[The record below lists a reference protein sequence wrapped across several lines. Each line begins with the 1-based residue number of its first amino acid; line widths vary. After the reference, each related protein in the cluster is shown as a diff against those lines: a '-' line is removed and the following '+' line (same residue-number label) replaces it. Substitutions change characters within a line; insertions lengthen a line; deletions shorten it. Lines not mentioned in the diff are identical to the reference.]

1 MAVLLDLSN
10 ELLLQILESVT
21 PLAIVSFATSC
32 KRINTL
38 AQNNLALHRKRIARY
53 QNVTLWGCPRHQD
66 KPHPI
71 LLLRDICNDWKVAYH
86 ARSLVIRCCGMVQ
99 PQPYLYWDNFI
110 AQELK
115 TIKNVLPKIVTPVC
129 RMLSKALLWDE
140 DKVNNILDKTEYG
153 PRGAILGLLMVSL
166 PAIRSITF
174 KDYVWRDELWIES
187 MKSITN
193 QQDPHLGS
201 PGPNFLKDVSELNL
215 YDRETPHSVG
225 MSCSMVPF
233 VTLPSLRVI
242 RGFSVHFSSFKDFGF
257 ADNHGLR
264 PSPVTEINLQGSL
277 LDDDYF
283 IREFFRYTQV
293 LKRFTYDENE
303 SVGFSYGRDP
313 AKIIR
318 CLRACASCSLESLAL
333 TGFNVYGNQAA
344 KEIKFCVKDF
354 KVLKEIHLSCDLALI
369 AKADWRKFD
378 PKPPP
383 INDISRLVDTL
394 PASVETVRLEGEIC
408 WKDMA
413 ALFVGLPE
421 GKAECLPKLKEIS
434 FKLVR
439 RPKNKERAEE
449 WARRCQEHGIVLQL
463 DEAQWNCIGR
473 LVF

>member
-1 MAVLLDLSN
+1 
-10 ELLLQILESVT
+10 
-21 PLAIVSFATSC
+21 
-32 KRINTL
+32 
-38 AQNNLALHRKRIARY
+38 
-53 QNVTLWGCPRHQD
+53 
-66 KPHPI
+66 
-71 LLLRDICNDWKVAYH
+71 
-86 ARSLVIRCCGMVQ
+86 MVQ
-99 PQPYLYWDNFI
+99 PQPNPFWDSFI
-110 AQELK
+110 AHELK
-115 TIKNVLPKIVTPVC
+115 TIKNVLPKIVTPV
-129 RMLSKALLWDE
+129 RKMLSKALLWDE
-140 DKVNNILDKTEYG
+140 AKVNNILDKTENG

-174 KDYVWRDELWIES
+174 NDYVWRDELWIRS

-225 MSCSMVPF
+225 MSCSIVPF
-233 VTLPSLRVI
+233 VTLPLRVI

-283 IREFFRYTQV
+283 VREFFRYTQV
-293 LKRFTYDENE
+293 LERFTYDENE
-303 SVGFSYGRDP
+303 SAGFSYGRDP

-354 KVLKEIHLSCDLALI
+354 KVLKDIHLSCDLALI
-369 AKADWRKFD
+369 AKADWRKSD

-383 INDISRLVDTL
+383 INDISRLVDAL
-394 PASVETVRLEGEIC
+394 PASVETVRLEGELT
-408 WKDMA
+408 WSDMA
-413 ALFVGLPE
+413 ALLVGLPE

-434 FKLVR
+434 FMLRRKLY
-439 RPKNKERAEE
+439 NKVYPRE
-449 WARRCQEHGIVLQL
+449 WAQKQGIVLQL
-463 DEAQWNCIGR
+463 EEAQWHYFGR